1 MCAYIHT
8 HTHNSHVSPP
18 SLLRPQ
24 TNYSSHPPT
33 ILPAAFVPVSR
44 EQAAARL
51 DHKNGTLNL
60 GDKGLEGETRR
71 WQLTCL
77 AKGLQV
83 IPKKN

>member
-1 MCAYIHT
+1 VF
-8 HTHNSHVSPP
+8 S
-18 SLLRPQ
+18 
-24 TNYSSHPPT
+24 
-33 ILPAAFVPVSR
+33 FFSR

-71 WQLTCL
+71 WQLTSL

-83 IPKKN
+83 RKTKLHHRT

>member
-1 MCAYIHT
+1 M
-8 HTHNSHVSPP
+8 
-18 SLLRPQ
+18 
-24 TNYSSHPPT
+24 
-33 ILPAAFVPVSR
+33 SR

-71 WQLTCL
+71 WQLTSL

-83 IPKKN
+83 KTKKSQNLNPNLKQIGCVCAVCRDVCRDACVLRALTKCLCTH